1 MYASLMAGLGA
12 LVPNPKEA
20 SQAVILVIWPLVVQQ
35 FFFAALIEKPHGA
48 LAVGLSLFP
57 LTAPVAMM
65 TRLAASDVP
74 WWQLGLAI
82 VLLAVTAIFV
92 IRAVSRIF
100 HAQMLLSGQ
109 PFSAECFFGAL
120 LGQI

>member
-1 MYASLMAGLGA
+1 MAGLGA
-12 LVPNPKEA
+12 LAPNPKEA

-82 VLLAVTAIFV
+82 VLLAVTAIFI

-100 HAQMLLSGQ
+100 HAQTLLSGR

-120 LGQI
+120 LGRA